1 MADINW
7 TSTGAIISYCVIGAA
22 GIGYVIY
29 KKSKGSDTT
38 TNNPYDAVDNTNI
51 PNLVTPNLV
60 NPTSGG
66 KISRRNKSKK
76 TNKTRNKKY
85 KRS

>member
-7 TSTGAIISYCVIGAA
+7 TSPGFIVGYCVIGA
-22 GIGYVIY
+22 GIGYGIY
-29 KKSKGSDTT
+29 KKNKGSDTT
-38 TNNPYDAVDNTNI
+38 TRDSYDAVDNTYI
-51 PNLVTPNLV
+51 PNRIF
-60 NPTSGG
+60 PTSGG

>member
-7 TSTGAIISYCVIGAA
+7 TSTGAIIVYCVIGAA
-22 GIGYVIY
+22 GIGYGIY
-29 KKSKGSDTT
+29 KKNKGSDTT
-38 TNNPYDAVDNTNI
+38 TRDSFDAVDNTGVDNR
-51 PNLVTPNLV
+51 V

>member
-7 TSTGAIISYCVIGAA
+7 TSPVAIGFYCAIGV
-22 GIGYVIY
+22 GIAVGLY
-29 KKSKGSDTT
+29 KKNKGSDTT
-38 TNNPYDAVDNTNI
+38 TNDPYDAVNNTNI
-51 PNLVTPNLV
+51 TNLV

-85 KRS
+85 KRC

>member
-7 TSTGAIISYCVIGAA
+7 TSPGAIVGYCVIGAA
-22 GIGYVIY
+22 GIGYVLY
-29 KKSKGSDTT
+29 KSKGSDSRSDSFD
-38 TNNPYDAVDNTNI
+38 NPIDNTDV
-51 PNLVTPNLV
+51 PNRIF
-60 NPTSGG
+60 PTIGG
-66 KISRRNKSKK
+66 KKSRRNKSKQ

>member
-7 TSTGAIISYCVIGAA
+7 TSTGAIISYCVIGAAA

-51 PNLVTPNLV
+51 PNLV